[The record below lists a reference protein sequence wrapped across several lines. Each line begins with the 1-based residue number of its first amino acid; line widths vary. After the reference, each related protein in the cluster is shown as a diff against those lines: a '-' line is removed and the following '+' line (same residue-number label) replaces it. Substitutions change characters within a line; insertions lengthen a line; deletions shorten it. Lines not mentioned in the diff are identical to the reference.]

1 MPGMVKI
8 SMKEYVKEIIS
19 EAQHNMDGTLPTRN
33 GNQLFF
39 ADFCT
44 KPLREAS
51 SRCSEASYST
61 THLNIQMIIKI
72 PGVCWVTYKTP

>member
-44 KPLREAS
+44 KPLKGS
-51 SRCSEASYST
+51 
-61 THLNIQMIIKI
+61 LFK
-72 PGVCWVTYKTP
+72 VF